1 MGIYRFVLAC
11 CVVIEHL
18 SGNQYTSH
26 TGMFAV
32 FGFYVLSGY
41 LITRILRE
49 TYDFDPIKF
58 WSNRALRL
66 FPLYAIFLVIG
77 LLLIFGTPGAAAFFP
92 AVWQGSPR
100 AMDWF
105 GVFTVFPMGLSP
117 MDWHF
122 RPVPSI
128 WSVGVELLNYALLF
142 VFLARSGS
150 AALLAA
156 VCAAAYHG
164 WGIWH
169 GDDVAARYFP
179 FYAALLP
186 FSLGSLIYFGTGSRR
201 KISARTA
208 VVLCIPAPVTII
220 VTAISGGVQQTAW
233 FELLFYCNLAA
244 QCLAVWALSL
254 MALTGYERIDKW
266 WGDLSYPI
274 FLCHWQVAYAL
285 TFVLPYRS
293 LGFELMFATLA
304 ASTLV
309 AYLACRGQDA
319 LIEPVRKGIRA
330 RALLGP
336 SAGRG
341 VVAERTTSE
350 LHREGLH

>member
-1 MGIYRFVLAC
+1 MTMGIYRFVLAG
-11 CVVIEHL
+11 CVVVEHL
-18 SGNQYTSH
+18 SGNQYVSH

-41 LITRILRE
+41 LITRILRD
-49 TYDFDPIKF
+49 TYDFDPVTF

-66 FPLYAIFLVIG
+66 FPLYAVFLIIG
-77 LLLIFGTPGAAAFFP
+77 LLLIFATPGAAAFFP
-92 AVWQGSPR
+92 AVWQNSPSP
-100 AMDWF
+100 MDWL
-105 GVFTVFPMGLSP
+105 GLFTVFPMGLSP

-142 VFLARSGS
+142 VFVARSRG

-156 VCAAAYHG
+156 VCAAAYHA
-164 WGIWH
+164 WALWH
-169 GDDVAARYFP
+169 GGDVAARYFP

-186 FSLGSLIYFGTGSRR
+186 FSLGSLVYFDARSRR

-208 VVLCIPAPVTII
+208 FMLCMPAVVIII
-220 VTAISGGVQQTAW
+220 VTAMFGGVQHTAR
-233 FELLFYCNLAA
+233 FEFLFYCNLAA
-244 QCLAVWALSL
+244 QCLAVWALSR
-254 MALTGYERIDKW
+254 MAPIPYEAMDEW
-266 WGDLSYPI
+266 WGDLSYPV
-274 FLCHWQVAYAL
+274 FLCHWQVGYAL

-293 LGFELMFATLA
+293 LGFELMFSTLA

-319 LIEPVRKGIRA
+319 LIEPVRTAIRA
-330 RALLGP
+330 SAILGP
-336 SAGRG
+336 SVGQS
-341 VVAERTTSE
+341 VAARRTTIRAA
-350 LHREGLH
+350 L

>member
-1 MGIYRFVLAC
+1 MTMGIYRFVLAG
-11 CVVIEHL
+11 CVVVEHL
-18 SGNQYTSH
+18 SGNQYASH

-41 LITRILRE
+41 LITRILRD
-49 TYDFDPIKF
+49 TYDFDPVTF

-66 FPLYAIFLVIG
+66 FPLYAIFLIIG
-77 LLLIFGTPGAAAFFP
+77 LLLIFGTSGAVAFFP
-92 AVWQGSPR
+92 QVWQSSPSR
-100 AMDWF
+100 IDWF

-142 VFLARSGS
+142 VFVARSRG

-156 VCAAAYHG
+156 LCAAAYHG
-164 WGIWH
+164 WAIWH
-169 GDDVAARYFP
+169 GDDIAARYFP

-186 FSLGSLIYFGTGSRR
+186 FSLGSLIYFDTRSRR
-201 KISARTA
+201 KTSARTA
-208 VVLCIPAPVTII
+208 VTLCIPAVVIVG
-220 VTAISGGVQQTAW
+220 VTAMFGGVQHTAW
-233 FELLFYCNLAA
+233 FDILFYCNLAA

-254 MALTGYERIDKW
+254 MAPTGYERIDKW
-266 WGDLSYPI
+266 WGDLSYPV
-274 FLCHWQVAYAL
+274 FLCHWQVGYVL

-293 LGFELMFATLA
+293 LGFGLMFATLA

-319 LIEPVRKGIRA
+319 LIEPVRKAIRA

-336 SAGRG
+336 SVGRP
-341 VVAERTTSE
+341 VAAKGKTIRAAP
-350 LHREGLH
+350 